1 MKVADIMFDR
11 LTKISSEASVLEAA
25 QLLKK
30 KGFGAL
36 LVIEDTEV
44 IGIVT
49 SKDFVWKL
57 VAKGGDAAKVKIK
70 EIMSKPLVMIESE
83 ASIQSAADLLTKYGI
98 KRLVV
103 RENDDIVGIISTSV
117 IGKNFKKIAKK

>member
-1 MKVADIMFDR
+1 MFDR